1 MSRVILL
8 IGGGS
13 FFWTFGALELLYI
26 FMDEINKKIDTV
38 LEMLISETAWAYQ
51 RHKSHTEEKSIN
63 SFLSRTYCLEQAKKI
78 IKDRIDG

>member
-63 SFLSRTYCLEQAKKI
+63 SFLSRAYCLKQSKEI
-78 IKDRIDG
+78 IQKRLNG